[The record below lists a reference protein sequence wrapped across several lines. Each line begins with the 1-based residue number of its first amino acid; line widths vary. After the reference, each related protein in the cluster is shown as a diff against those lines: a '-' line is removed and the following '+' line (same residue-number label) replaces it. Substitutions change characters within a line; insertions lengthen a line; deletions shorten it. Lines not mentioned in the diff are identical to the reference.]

1 MSLTGAGSTTSVWWA
16 LQREAFR
23 EEIMQGLLP
32 MVPSRSLKPKAPISD
47 PDIIDF
53 VRAVG
58 IARVLDAAV
67 AVEAAE

>member
-32 MVPSRSLKPKAPISD
+32 MVPSCSSKPKAA
-47 PDIIDF
+47 DF
-53 VRAVG
+53 RS
-58 IARVLDAAV
+58 
-67 AVEAAE
+67 